1 MVKKETGELNLANLR
16 LQPSPA
22 LLAVFKIVTDGVFSF
37 KQEAEKKSRE
47 LDRLIPNG
55 DME

>member
-37 KQEAEKKSRE
+37 KQEAEKKSQE

-55 DME
+55 DIE